1 MRVQGNGFPAA
12 VTVESYWP
20 MPGYVEVRVRE
31 NVKDITP
38 TDGENA
44 APLFEYDEYVFHV
57 KQRDGLKQEIE
68 NNLTAWIQTG
78 RMLEVN
84 DRASTVQDMKAEIAN
99 AITPASLDAAY
110 REGVNSI

>member
-31 NVKDITP
+31 NVKGITP
-38 TDGENA
+38 TDDENA
-44 APLFEYDEYVFHV
+44 APLYEYDEYVFHV
-57 KQRDGLKQEIE
+57 KQRDGLQQEIE
-68 NNLTAWIQTG
+68 NNLAAWLQTG

-84 DRASTVQDMKAEIAN
+84 DRASTVQDMKAEIAD
-99 AITPASLDAAY
+99 AVSTGDLDNAY

>member
-1 MRVQGNGFPAA
+1 MRVQGNGFPTT

-38 TDGENA
+38 TDDENA
-44 APLFEYDEYVFHV
+44 APLYEYDEYVFHG
-57 KQRDGLKQEIE
+57 KQRDGLQQEIE
-68 NNLTAWIQTG
+68 NNLAAWLQTG
-78 RMLEVN
+78 RILEVN
-84 DRASTVQDMKAEIAN
+84 DRASTVQDMKAEIAD
-99 AITPASLDAAY
+99 AITPAALDAAY

>member
-31 NVKDITP
+31 SVKNITP
-38 TDGENA
+38 TDNGDA
-44 APLFEYDEYVFHV
+44 APLYEYDEYVFHV
-57 KQRDGLKQEIE
+57 KQRDGLQQEIE
-68 NNLTAWIQTG
+68 NNLADWIQTG

-84 DRASTVQDMKAEIAN
+84 DRASTVQDMRAEIAD
-99 AITPASLDAAY
+99 AITPAALDAAY

>member
-1 MRVQGNGFPAA
+1 MRVRGNGFPTTVA
-12 VTVESYWP
+12 VESYWP

-38 TDGENA
+38 TDDENA
-44 APLFEYDEYVFHV
+44 APLYEYDEYAFHV
-57 KQRDGLKQEIE
+57 KQRDGLQQEIE
-68 NNLTAWIQTG
+68 DNLAAWLQTG

-84 DRASTVQDMKAEIAN
+84 DRASTVQDMKAEIAD
-99 AITPASLDAAY
+99 AITPATLDAAY

>member
-1 MRVQGNGFPAA
+1 MRVQGNTSPAA

-20 MPGYVEVRVRE
+20 MPGYVEIRLHE
-31 NVKDITP
+31 NSKDITP
-38 TDGENA
+38 TDDENA
-44 APLFEYDEYVFHV
+44 APLYEYDEYVFHV

-68 NNLTAWIQTG
+68 NNFADWIQTG

-84 DRASTVQDMKAEIAN
+84 DRASTVQDMRTELKN
-99 AITPASLDAAY
+99 AVSTSDLDNAY

>member
-20 MPGYVEVRVRE
+20 IPGYVEIRVCE

-38 TDGENA
+38 TDDENA
-44 APLFEYDEYVFHV
+44 APLYEYDEYVFHV
-57 KQRDGLKQEIE
+57 KQRDGLQQEIE

-78 RMLEVN
+78 RILEVN
-84 DRASTVQDMKAEIAN
+84 DRASIVQDMRAEIAD
-99 AITPASLDAAY
+99 AITPTALDAAY

>member
-12 VTVESYWP
+12 VTVESYRP

-31 NVKDITP
+31 SVKNITP
-38 TDGENA
+38 TDNGDA
-44 APLFEYDEYVFHV
+44 APLYEYDEYVFHV
-57 KQRDGLKQEIE
+57 KQRDGLQQKIE
-68 NNLTAWIQTG
+68 NNLVDWLQTG

-84 DRASTVQDMKAEIAN
+84 DRASTVQDMKTEIAD
-99 AITPASLDAAY
+99 AITQAALDAAY

>member
-20 MPGYVEVRVRE
+20 MPDYVEVRVRE

-38 TDGENA
+38 TDDENA
-44 APLFEYDEYVFHV
+44 APLYEYDEYVFHV

-68 NNLTAWIQTG
+68 NNLAAWLQTG

-84 DRASTVQDMKAEIAN
+84 DRASTVQDMRTELKN
-99 AITPASLDAAY
+99 AVSTGDLEAAY
-110 REGVNSI
+110 KEGVNSI

>member
-1 MRVQGNGFPAA
+1 MRVQGNGFPTAI
-12 VTVESYWP
+12 TVESYWP
-20 MPGYVEVRVRE
+20 MPDYVEVRVRE

-38 TDGENA
+38 KGDENA
-44 APLFEYDEYVFHV
+44 APLYEYDEYVFHV
-57 KQRDGLKQEIE
+57 KQRDGLQQEIE

-84 DRASTVQDMKAEIAN
+84 DRASTVQDMRAEIAD
-99 AITPASLDAAY
+99 AITPATLDAAY

>member
-1 MRVQGNGFPAA
+1 MRVQGNASPSA

-20 MPGYVEVRVRE
+20 MPGYAEIRLHE
-31 NVKDITP
+31 NIVDITP
-38 TDGENA
+38 TDIENP

-68 NNLTAWIQTG
+68 NNLTDWIQTG

>member
-38 TDGENA
+38 TDDENA
-44 APLFEYDEYVFHV
+44 APLYEYDEYVFHV
-57 KQRDGLKQEIE
+57 KQRDGLQQEIE
-68 NNLTAWIQTG
+68 NNLAAWLQTG

-84 DRASTVQDMKAEIAN
+84 DRASTVQDMRTELKN
-99 AITPASLDAAY
+99 AVSTGDLEAAY
-110 REGVNSI
+110 KEGVNSI

>member
-31 NVKDITP
+31 NVKGITP
-38 TDGENA
+38 TDDENA
-44 APLFEYDEYVFHV
+44 APLYEYDEYVFHV
-57 KQRDGLKQEIE
+57 KQRDGLQQEIE
-68 NNLTAWIQTG
+68 NNLVYWLQTG

-84 DRASTVQDMKAEIAN
+84 DRASTVQDMKAEIAD
-99 AITPASLDAAY
+99 AVSTGDLDNAY

>member
-12 VTVESYWP
+12 VTVESYRA

-31 NVKDITP
+31 SVKNITP
-38 TDGENA
+38 TDNGDA
-44 APLFEYDEYVFHV
+44 APLYEYDEYVFHV
-57 KQRDGLKQEIE
+57 KQRDGLQQEIE
-68 NNLTAWIQTG
+68 NNLADWIQTG

-84 DRASTVQDMKAEIAN
+84 DRASTVQDMKAEIAD
-99 AITPASLDAAY
+99 AITPAALDAAY

>member
-20 MPGYVEVRVRE
+20 MPSYVEVRVRE

-38 TDGENA
+38 TDDENA
-44 APLFEYDEYVFHV
+44 APLYEYDEYVFHV

-68 NNLTAWIQTG
+68 NNLAAWLQTG

-84 DRASTVQDMKAEIAN
+84 DRASTVQDMKVELKN
-99 AITPASLDAAY
+99 AVSTGDLEAAY
-110 REGVNSI
+110 KEGVNSI

>member
-20 MPGYVEVRVRE
+20 TPGYAEVRVRE

-38 TDGENA
+38 TDDENA
-44 APLFEYDEYVFHV
+44 APLYEYDEYVFHV
-57 KQRDGLKQEIE
+57 KQRDGLQQEIE
-68 NNLTAWIQTG
+68 NNLADWIQTG
-78 RMLEVN
+78 RILEVN
-84 DRASTVQDMKAEIAN
+84 DRASAVQDMRAEIAD
-99 AITPASLDAAY
+99 AITPAALDAAY

>member
-1 MRVQGNGFPAA
+1 MRVQGNASPTS

-31 NVKDITP
+31 NVRDITP
-38 TDGENA
+38 TNDENA
-44 APLFEYDEYVFHV
+44 APLYEYDEYVFHV
-57 KQRDGLKQEIE
+57 KQRDGLQQEIE

-84 DRASTVQDMKAEIAN
+84 DRASTVQDMRAEIAN